1 MHNSSS
7 QLRSPQQIQTKDS
20 KGQITLV
27 AYILQQ
33 LLTRSA
39 QRYPEKMAV
48 WARKR
53 SLTYRELDERSTQLA
68 HLLRQ
73 RGLKKGDRVGIF
85 FPKCVESLVCMFG
98 VLKAGGVYVPLDPQA
113 PADRVGYIIENCGI
127 RVLLTS
133 KERRGAL
140 TPETIASLE
149 YCVMTDDSGSN
160 GSGNKV
166 VPWAMLGEFPKSPA
180 PPVTLTETDL
190 AYILY
195 TSGSTGRPKG
205 VMLSHQN
212 ALTFV
217 EWCAEKF
224 QVRPEDRLSNH
235 APLHFDLSV
244 FDVYNAME
252 AGATVYLVTE
262 DLALFP
268 TTLANFIEAQQ
279 ITIWYSVP
287 SALMLLLLHAN
298 MKAEKLPHL
307 RIVLFAGEVFPMKYL
322 RQLAD
327 LLPSVELFNLY
338 GPTETNVCT
347 YYHVE
352 RERLAGMEK
361 LPIGIACENTE
372 VFAVNDQDQIVTA
385 PGESGEL
392 YVRGPGVTYGYWAD
406 VEKTRKM
413 VVPNRFQAHF
423 NENMYRTGDLVTLAE
438 DGNYYFQGRRDSQ
451 IKSRGYRIELGD
463 IESAL
468 LSHPGVR
475 EAAAIAIPDELVG
488 NRIKAVV
495 AAHEAQELKIT
506 ELQQFCGTIIPKYM
520 IPEQIEFLEALP
532 KTSTGKIDR
541 VSLAKAAVVN
551 ELAKV

>member
-1 MHNSSS
+1 M
-7 QLRSPQQIQTKDS
+7 
-20 KGQITLV
+20 

-39 QRYPEKMAV
+39 ALYPEKPAV

-73 RGLKKGDRVGIF
+73 RGLKKGDRVGLF
-85 FPKCVESLVCMFG
+85 FPKCVESVVCMFG

-113 PADRVGYIIENCGI
+113 PADRIGYIIENCGI
-127 RVLLTS
+127 RVLLTN
-133 KERRGAL
+133 KERRAAL
-140 TPETIASLE
+140 SAETIASLD

-160 GSGNKV
+160 GSGNKI
-166 VPWAMLGEFPKSPA
+166 VPWVMLSDYPA
-180 PPVTLTETDL
+180 GKAPEVTLTETDL

-224 QVRPEDRLSNH
+224 QVKPEDRLSNH

-244 FDVYNAME
+244 FDVYNAIE

-268 TTLANFIEAQQ
+268 TTLANFIEQQQ
-279 ITIWYSVP
+279 ISIWYSVP

-307 RIVLFAGEVFPMKYL
+307 RTILFAGEVFPMKYL

-327 LLPSVELFNLY
+327 LLPSIELYNLY

-352 RERLAGMEK
+352 RERLAQMDK

-372 VFAVNDQDQIVTA
+372 VFAVNDQDQIVTKT
-385 PGESGEL
+385 GEQGEL
-392 YVRGPGVTYGYWAD
+392 YVRGPAVTYGYWAD
-406 VEKTRKM
+406 EEKTKKM
-413 VVPNRFQAHF
+413 VVPNRFQPHF
-423 NENMYRTGDLVTLAE
+423 NESMYRTGDLVTLAE

-451 IKSRGYRIELGD
+451 IKSRGYRIELGE
-463 IESAL
+463 IESAI

-475 EAAAIAIPDELVG
+475 EAAVIAIPDELVG

-495 AAHEAQELKIT
+495 AAHETHELKVAD
-506 ELQQFCGTIIPKYM
+506 LQQFCGTRVPKYM
-520 IPEQIEFLEALP
+520 IPELVEFCASLP

-541 VSLAKAAVVN
+541 VRLTQSSVAEPAMTR
-551 ELAKV
+551 